1 MQISAMLRAI
11 FSGLAVAAAS
21 SGPAG
26 PAEVSSGTKLSQKF
40 DYGAFDQIT
49 AQLDPEKL
57 EENMLQ
63 AMTTNSSAREN
74 TIKKMMGKLQTFAQ
88 DEQSWEQK
96 AIDAFHG
103 KLSESCDKLVKAAGE
118 ATVKLQKDVQEER
131 IAPFEE
137 DEGCVGQLSEA
148 IKKEMQNNLG
158 DEHGFH
164 GLGAAVAYVS
174 MMGANYGC
182 ESEAG
187 IRGLDLQ
194 DEAARLCGKAVYE
207 RQEKAAEKAAKA
219 AAEAAKKAAKKKAKK
234 AEVVSSAS
242 TDDASKAFEL
252 KSLRRAQLQSGVS
265 TPVLFAALLAA
276 SLAAVAATLAVVNMR
291 RTRELLLIRATE
303 DDYPVSD

>member
-1 MQISAMLRAI
+1 MQ
-11 FSGLAVAAAS
+11 
-21 SGPAG
+21 
-26 PAEVSSGTKLSQKF
+26 
-40 DYGAFDQIT
+40 
-49 AQLDPEKL
+49 
-57 EENMLQ
+57 
-63 AMTTNSSAREN
+63 
-74 TIKKMMGKLQTFAQ
+74 
-88 DEQSWEQK
+88 
-96 AIDAFHG
+96 
-103 KLSESCDKLVKAAGE
+103 
-118 ATVKLQKDVQEER
+118 ATLPSTR
-131 IAPFEE
+131 
-137 DEGCVGQLSEA
+137 
-148 IKKEMQNNLG
+148 KEMQNNLG